1 MNEGGPSDSSFN
13 LMAKGANR
21 TNPVRILKATRF
33 PLRQR
38 RLTAFS
44 AYHSG
49 IAYISRNSRELF

>member
-21 TNPVRILKATRF
+21 TNPVRILKAPRF
-33 PLRQR
+33 PLRQSV
-38 RLTAFS
+38 LTAFS
-44 AYHSG
+44 AHHSG